1 MSNLKSSKKNKLS
14 SSKIKIDNI
23 KNYLSGSRKMIGLY
37 ESLPLH
43 KKRIFVEI
51 YKKGYLEGVKL
62 EDNKSWLMFVIIWF
76 VLGMTISVF
85 VFGMYNDYRYVFN
98 FDEKFKN
105 LYLGLISFGLSL
117 CLAVLNKVY
126 YYFSFLKKQKNIVNM
141 NYELAS
147 KAYGM
152 AIDFDSISKERKNSL
167 SVYVNKVGPNELEG
181 ARQSMSNL
189 KDKFAKLQDS
199 IDNLSDDN
207 ILKEPKN
214 SNKTK

>member
-1 MSNLKSSKKNKLS
+1 
-14 SSKIKIDNI
+14 
-23 KNYLSGSRKMIGLY
+23 
-37 ESLPLH
+37 
-43 KKRIFVEI
+43 
-51 YKKGYLEGVKL
+51 
-62 EDNKSWLMFVIIWF
+62 
-76 VLGMTISVF
+76 
-85 VFGMYNDYRYVFN
+85 
-98 FDEKFKN
+98 
-105 LYLGLISFGLSL
+105 
-117 CLAVLNKVY
+117 VLNKVY